1 MSSKIVLSM
10 KKVLVILLCCLCCL
24 SASVAQEGSKIVS
37 VKLLY
42 SMSKKDISNI
52 WKSKKI
58 PKFIMPVKYDVDV
71 YEVVYK
77 APWIDGTEINA
88 SGLYFM
94 PKIVKGE
101 ELPVFV
107 YHHGTQLEKARLSLE
122 KSAEQGVAL
131 SMASDGYITLMPDY
145 YGMGQGEGRHL
156 YHHVWSQAMSTI
168 HMLYAMDEMMDK
180 KGLSRKNDI
189 YLGGYS
195 QGGHATMS
203 AHKYLQEMN
212 DPRYYVVA
220 AAPLSGAFDMSGIQ
234 AEVLTKNYSNPFYLP
249 YLLVG
254 FQDVYQFHDGD
265 VHEIFEAPY
274 DSLIAVYN
282 NGIYSA
288 NQFNKVLP
296 KVPIDMLKP
305 EYRVMIK
312 DTTSKVYQMIA
323 ENNTYDWTP
332 EAPILFCYCMGDEQV
347 SPYNS
352 IKAYETMKEN
362 GAPHLYKKNVS
373 NDLGHYP
380 CATFAIT
387 EMKFFFNNIRDGR
400 SNLTKGDSLKRRL
413 IAIYKSKKEKE
424 YLAKQREK
432 QRSEIE
438 GLRAEAQD

>member
-1 MSSKIVLSM
+1 MYYNK
-10 KKVLVILLCCLCCL
+10 
-24 SASVAQEGSKIVS
+24 
-37 VKLLY
+37 
-42 SMSKKDISNI
+42 
-52 WKSKKI
+52 
-58 PKFIMPVKYDVDV
+58 
-71 YEVVYK
+71 
-77 APWIDGTEINA
+77 T
-88 SGLYFM
+88 
-94 PKIVKGE
+94 
-101 ELPVFV
+101 FV
-107 YHHGTQLEKARLSLE
+107 
-122 KSAEQGVAL
+122 
-131 SMASDGYITLMPDY
+131 
-145 YGMGQGEGRHL
+145 
-156 YHHVWSQAMSTI
+156 
-168 HMLYAMDEMMDK
+168 
-180 KGLSRKNDI
+180 
-189 YLGGYS
+189 
-195 QGGHATMS
+195 
-203 AHKYLQEMN
+203 
-212 DPRYYVVA
+212 
-220 AAPLSGAFDMSGIQ
+220 
-234 AEVLTKNYSNPFYLP
+234 
-249 YLLVG
+249 
-254 FQDVYQFHDGD
+254 
-265 VHEIFEAPY
+265 
-274 DSLIAVYN
+274 
-282 NGIYSA
+282 
-288 NQFNKVLP
+288 NKVLP